1 MTTGTR
7 IAQKRKELGLSQE
20 QLGERLGVSRQSI
33 YKWESDAVLPEVEK
47 LVALAK
53 LFSVTVGWL
62 LGIEEDGRDAGD
74 GALNEAQLHMAE
86 EIAAR
91 YRPQV
96 SRKTRLWLYA
106 AAAVMAAVFIFLFVR
121 LGHLQSSYQ
130 ALQNQLNAI
139 QHELGNNSTVVV
151 TQEQP
156 KDSIASIC
164 KASVQTADLAANTV
178 TFALDVVPKTYS
190 DGMKVLFI
198 ADSDG
203 ETAESTAAEGENRH
217 FTGTVTCPL
226 TDDITLSLAFISGET
241 HQTEVIN
248 TYSHLWSSSFRY
260 IFDFTFGIEDSGQ
273 LPAAVYENHKRLSYD
288 DTPEEGLPTSDYTKV
303 RMGLFRDH
311 KLFKWLTTLDSP
323 PENWYTRNP
332 DIAHA
337 ADEYVFFRND
347 ETVSFEQ
354 GHSYTLVIVAA
365 DAYGREQVFPGNTY
379 TYSAEY
385 QRWDPEDTVS
395 TGPGNPADWRY

>member
-62 LGIEEDGRDAGD
+62 LGIEEAGRDAGD

-91 YRPQV
+91 YRPRV

-106 AAAVMAAVFIFLFVR
+106 AAAVFAAVFIFLFVR

-130 ALQNQLNAI
+130 ALQNQLNDI

-151 TQEQP
+151 TQERP

-226 TDDITLSLAFISGET
+226 TNDITLSLAFISGET
-241 HQTEVIN
+241 HQTEVID

-260 IFDFTFGIEDSGQ
+260 IFD
-273 LPAAVYENHKRLSYD
+273 LS
-288 DTPEEGLPTSDYTKV
+288 LI
-303 RMGLFRDH
+303 H
-311 KLFKWLTTLDSP
+311 
-323 PENWYTRNP
+323 
-332 DIAHA
+332 I
-337 ADEYVFFRND
+337 
-347 ETVSFEQ
+347 
-354 GHSYTLVIVAA
+354 
-365 DAYGREQVFPGNTY
+365 
-379 TYSAEY
+379 
-385 QRWDPEDTVS
+385 
-395 TGPGNPADWRY
+395 